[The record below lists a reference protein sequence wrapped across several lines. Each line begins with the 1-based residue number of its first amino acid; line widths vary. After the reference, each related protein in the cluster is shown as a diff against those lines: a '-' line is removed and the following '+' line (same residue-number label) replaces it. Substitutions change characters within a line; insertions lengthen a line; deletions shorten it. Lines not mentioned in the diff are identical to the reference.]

1 MLKIVVCIKAVP
13 DPDKADQII
22 IDPKTRTL
30 VRHNIPMVIN
40 PMDRFALEAA
50 LNMKSEGPAH
60 ITVMSMG
67 PKDVAPIL
75 KECMALGADKG
86 LLLSD
91 PAFAGAD
98 TFATARTLAAGIA
111 MLEDT
116 DLILCGMASSDG
128 ATEWVGPQIAA
139 FINRPVVT
147 MVREIESRTHDS
159 LVIKADVEKGYR
171 RVRVDLP
178 AVLTV
183 TRELNTPK
191 TLSFSGIVK
200 ARKKQITCWGLRDLD
215 LDPSLVGAAGS
226 PTRVSKME
234 ALNQVRQVKMVD
246 GTREEKVDW
255 LVNKLRETGRL
266 G

>member
-30 VRHNIPMVIN
+30 VRHNISMVIN

-50 LNMKSEGPAH
+50 LNMKKESDAH

-67 PKDVAPIL
+67 PPDVEPIL

-98 TFATARTLAAGIA
+98 TFATAWTLAVGIT
-111 MLEDT
+111 MLEGS
-116 DLILCGMASSDG
+116 DLVLCGMASSDG
-128 ATEWVGPQIAA
+128 ATEWVGPQIAV
-139 FINRPVVT
+139 FLDRPVVT
-147 MVREIESRTHDS
+147 MVREIESRSDDS
-159 LVIKADVEKGYR
+159 LVVKADMENGYR
-171 RVRVDLP
+171 RVRVNFP

-191 TLSFSGIVK
+191 TLSFSGIIK
-200 ARKKQITCWGLRDLD
+200 ARKKEVTCYGLSDLD
-215 LDPSLVGAAGS
+215 LDPSLVGEKGS

-234 ALNQVRQVKMVD
+234 PASQVRQVKMVE

-255 LVNKLRETGRL
+255 LVDKLKETGRL

>member
-1 MLKIVVCIKAVP
+1 MKIVVCIKAVP
-13 DPDKADQII
+13 DPDKADQIV

-40 PMDRFALEAA
+40 PMDRFALQAA
-50 LNMKSEGPAH
+50 LDMKKDADAH

-67 PKDVAPIL
+67 PQDVEPIL

-98 TFATARTLAAGIA
+98 TFATARTLAAGIT
-111 MLEDT
+111 MLEGA
-116 DLILCGMASSDG
+116 DLVLCGMASSDG

-139 FINRPVVT
+139 FLDRPVVT
-147 MVREIESRTHDS
+147 MVREIESRTDDS
-159 LVIKADVEKGYR
+159 LVVKADMENGYR
-171 RVRVDLP
+171 CVRVNLP

-183 TRELNTPK
+183 TRELNTPR
-191 TLSFSGIVK
+191 TLSFSGIIK
-200 ARKKQITCWGLRDLD
+200 ARKKQVTCCSIADLD
-215 LDPSLVGAAGS
+215 LEPSQAGSAGS

-234 ALNQVRQVKMVD
+234 ALSQVRQVKMVE
-246 GTREEKVDW
+246 GTREEKADW
-255 LVNKLRETGRL
+255 LVDKLKETGRL

>member
-1 MLKIVVCIKAVP
+1 MKIVVCIKAVP
-13 DPDKADQII
+13 DPDKADQIV

-50 LNMKSEGPAH
+50 LNMKRETDAH

-67 PKDVAPIL
+67 PQDVEPIL

-98 TFATARTLAAGIA
+98 TYATARTLAAGIT
-111 MLEDT
+111 MLEGA
-116 DLILCGMASSDG
+116 DLVLCGMASSDG
-128 ATEWVGPQIAA
+128 ATEWVGPQIAV
-139 FINRPVVT
+139 FLDRPVVT
-147 MVREIESRTHDS
+147 MVRAIESLSDDS
-159 LVIKADVEKGYR
+159 LVVKADMENGYR
-171 RVRVDLP
+171 RVRVNLP

-191 TLSFSGIVK
+191 TLSFSGIIK
-200 ARKKQITCWGLRDLD
+200 ARKKQVTCCGIEDLD
-215 LDPSLVGAAGS
+215 LEPSQAGAAGS
-226 PTRVSKME
+226 PTRVSTME
-234 ALNQVRQVKMVD
+234 ALSQIRQVKMVE
-246 GTREEKVDW
+246 GTRGEKADW
-255 LVNKLRETGRL
+255 LVDKLKETGRL